1 MTISDRPGALSGLLA
16 VVGKTGASVVDVVHS
31 RTGGRLAVDE
41 VEVSLT
47 LETRG
52 PTHRAD
58 VLTALENSGYT
69 VRVED

>member
-1 MTISDRPGALSGLLA
+1 LLA

-31 RTGGRLAVDE
+31 RTGGWLAVDE

-52 PTHRAD
+52 PVHRDD
-58 VLTALENSGYT
+58 VLAALENSGYA